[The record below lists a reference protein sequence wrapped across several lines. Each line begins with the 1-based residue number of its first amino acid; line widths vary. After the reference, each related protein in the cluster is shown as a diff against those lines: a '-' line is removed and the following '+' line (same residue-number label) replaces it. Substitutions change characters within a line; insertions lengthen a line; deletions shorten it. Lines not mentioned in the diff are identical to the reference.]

1 MIVTD
6 PTNSPFTNPV
16 GTNAVDPGFTSASSA
31 PTGLLT
37 GFAVIVNP
45 AAVTEFPLAGVVKF
59 TATAPVLVKAITAL
73 SYTPNT
79 GAFAFNLTL
88 NVAPVTEPLDGAKL
102 AVAPQVVP
110 LSEDTSNPAGAVA
123 TIGAVKSVP
132 ETENVCSAEATP

>member
-1 MIVTD
+1 
-6 PTNSPFTNPV
+6 
-16 GTNAVDPGFTSASSA
+16 
-31 PTGLLT
+31 LLT
-37 GFAVIVNP
+37 AFAVIVN
-45 AAVTEFPLAGVVKF
+45 AFAVTTFPLAGVVKF

-88 NVAPVTEPLDGAKL
+88 KVPVTEPLDGAKL

-110 LSEDTSNPAGAVA
+110 LSEDPSNPAGAVA